1 MARIFIVGSGVVGTA
16 TGCGLSQMGH
26 AVTFVDVLES
36 RVDALR
42 ADGYDAC
49 LGIDLRGEPGSFIF
63 LTLPTP
69 HVVIPAAKAGQPA
82 ERRYDLSA
90 FMGGVDDVGR
100 ALRDA
105 DAVHTVVVRS
115 TVPPKTTSESV
126 MPLLEQL
133 SGKREGLGFSLASN
147 PEFLRAA
154 SAYDDFRHP
163 WLTIIGA
170 RSKRTGE
177 RLADLLRPFGGALRV
192 FDDATTAETIKIV
205 HNVFNA
211 TKISFFNE
219 VWGLCNALGVE
230 SMDVAGTV
238 ALSAEGSWNTSYG
251 INGGAPYG
259 GMCLPKDTNGLLG
272 LARTLGVE
280 MPMLQATI
288 TVNENLAAA
297 LAARDLDLE
306 LTASSEA
313 PDLIEGQSQPA
324 EQSSTSEAA

>member
-16 TGCGLSQMGH
+16 TGFGLSQMGH
-26 AVTFVDVLES
+26 QVTFVDVLES
-36 RVDALR
+36 RVEALL
-42 ADGYDAC
+42 AEGYDAC
-49 LGIDLRGEPGSFIF
+49 KGLDLGSEPGSFIF

-69 HVVIPAAKAGQPA
+69 HVVIPAASAGQPA
-82 ERRYDLSA
+82 DRRYDLSA
-90 FMGGVDDVGR
+90 FMAGVGDVAR

-105 DAVHTVVVRS
+105 DGLHTVVVRS
-115 TVPPKTTSESV
+115 TVPPRTTSESV
-126 MPLLEQL
+126 LPLIEQI

-154 SAYDDFRHP
+154 SAYEDFRHP

-170 RSKRTGE
+170 RSRRTGE
-177 RLADLLRPFGGALRV
+177 RLADLLRPFGGVLRV

-219 VWGLCNALGVE
+219 VWGLCNALDVK
-230 SMDVAGTV
+230 SVDVASTV

-251 INGGAPYG
+251 IHGGAPYG

-272 LARTLGVE
+272 LARILGVE

-297 LAARDLDLE
+297 LAAKDLDLE
-306 LTASSEA
+306 LDASSGT
-313 PDLIEGQSQPA
+313 PDLTDGQSLPA
-324 EQSSTSEAA
+324 GQSSASEAA

>member
-16 TGCGLSQMGH
+16 TGCGFSQMGH
-26 AVTFVDVLES
+26 NVTFVDILER
-36 RVDALR
+36 RVDALQ
-42 ADGYDAC
+42 AEGHDAC
-49 LGIDLRGEPGSFIF
+49 LSLDLRGEPGSFIF

-69 HVVIPAAKAGQPA
+69 HVVIPSETPGQPA

-90 FMGGVDDVGR
+90 FMTGVGDVAR
-100 ALRDA
+100 ALRDV
-105 DAVHTVVVRS
+105 DTVHTVVVRS
-115 TVPPKTTSESV
+115 TVPPGTTSESV
-126 MPLLEQL
+126 LPLIEHV

-154 SAYDDFRHP
+154 SAHDDFRHP

-170 RSKRTGE
+170 RSRRTGE

-219 VWGLCNALGVE
+219 VWVLCNALGVK

-259 GMCLPKDTNGLLG
+259 GVCLPKDTNGLLG
-272 LARTLGVE
+272 LANTLGVE

-297 LAARDLDLE
+297 LAAKEVDRE
-306 LTASSEA
+306 LVASSEPLEVSA
-313 PDLIEGQSQPA
+313 GQSVPA
-324 EQSSTSEAA
+324 EPDSASEAA